1 MHLPIHLFSGLA
13 IKCYTGSKFINPP
26 SSSASSY
33 SSEECA
39 ADLNICFTAQ
49 LTTKQTIPGFVLTQ
63 QLIQGSCINVDFIQC
78 EKYCNVL
85 KGASSFITSCTVSN
99 IRTNLY

>member
-1 MHLPIHLFSGLA
+1 MHLTIHLFSGLA

-33 SSEECA
+33 SAEKCA
-39 ADLNICFTAQ
+39 PDLNVCFTAQ
-49 LTTKQTIPGFVLTQ
+49 LTTKQTIAGFVLTQ

-78 EKYCNVL
+78 ESYCNVL
-85 KGASSFITSCTVSN
+85 KRTSSFITSCTVSN
-99 IRTNLY
+99 ITKYRY